1 MSICFF
7 FTITRPETGQILGI
21 YKAFE
26 RQVWRVQVAH
36 LHKAG
41 RASPS
46 VDDKLR
52 RNLSLIRGETHKKLI
67 SICFFDNKKNN
78 NKTRN
83 PKLVKYRAYVKF
95 LKGKSDAYRK
105 LICIKQRVHVR
116 VFKFYPSVLLSM
128 IKTCQSAREKFDSY
142 CKIIYLTS
150 QFIFTYFIFCLYI
163 IYGFS
168 LHILQ
173 QIYLKCFSLITKV

>member
-1 MSICFF
+1 M
-7 FTITRPETGQILGI
+7 PGI
-21 YKAFE
+21 NKVFE

-46 VDDKLR
+46 VDDKLKTLTMLW
-52 RNLSLIRGETHKKLI
+52 RNLSLIRGETHKKLM
-67 SICFFDNKKNN
+67 SICFFDNK
-78 NKTRN
+78 TRN
-83 PKLVKYRAYVKF
+83 WSNTRKKWNFWKASLTSVAHLHKAARACPSF
-95 LKGKSDAYRK
+95 
-105 LICIKQRVHVR
+105 
-116 VFKFYPSVLLSM
+116 FKFYPSVLLSM
-128 IKTCQSAREKFDSY
+128 IETSQSLREKLDSY
-142 CKIIYLTS
+142 CKIIYLMNH
-150 QFIFTYFIFCLYI
+150 FIFIYFIFCLYI